1 MDRRRVKRF
10 GKMGAIGRGAGHRT
24 MSELREVKLAAVGGR
39 EMSGDTKFGGIPQF
53 IQGDYTPDCCGQKMA
68 LLAQLDGLDYKE
80 AELPDSA
87 LVYVWLCRRC
97 FDVRAAMQHM

>member
-1 MDRRRVKRF
+1 V
-10 GKMGAIGRGAGHRT
+10 A
-24 MSELREVKLAAVGGR
+24 ELPEVKLAAVDGR
-39 EMSGDTKFGGIPQF
+39 EMSGDTKFGGKPQF
-53 IQGDYTPDCCGQKMA
+53 IQGNYTPDCCGQKMS

-97 FDVRAAMQHM
+97 FDVRAEMQCM